1 MPALPDMSGKTVL
14 VTGASSGIGL
24 ETAAALAQMGAM
36 VVMTARDPA
45 KGETAMAGVRAR
57 SGSERVELLMV
68 DFASVRSIREL
79 ATEFGAKYQRLDVL
93 VNNAGA
99 YNARR
104 SVTADGYEMTFGV
117 NHLGYFLLTGLLLD
131 LLKASAPSRIVNVS
145 SGAHLRAA
153 IDFDDLNGERGY
165 GGLRAYSQSKLAN
178 VLFTY
183 ELARRLEGS
192 GVTAN
197 CMHPGF
203 VRSGFGLNNS
213 GGMKAAWHVIRFLA
227 RPAMLTPAQG
237 AETAVYL
244 ASSPEVEGVSGK
256 YFVKKKAVPSS
267 AISYNEDV
275 ARRLWEVSEEM
286 TQPSSSAAP

>member
-45 KGETAMAGVRAR
+45 KGEAAMAGVGAR

-117 NHLGYFLLTGLLLD
+117 NHLGYFLLTDLLLD

-153 IDFDDLNGERGY
+153 IDFDDLNGERSY

-203 VRSGFGLNNS
+203 VRSGFGLNN
-213 GGMKAAWHVIRFLA
+213 GGAMKAAWHVIRFLA
-227 RPAMLTPAQG
+227 RPVMLTPAQG

-267 AISYNEDV
+267 AISYDEDV

-286 TQPSSSAAP
+286 TQRAAASS